1 MDHSDLVPRI
11 LSVAQYNQLVEKM
24 ILALELSISSG
35 CIQEVEIVFK
45 NGHVGFFNGAGGN
58 ERATTDG
65 LVMDADYQWRKK
77 E

>member
-1 MDHSDLVPRI
+1 MNYDDLVPRI
-11 LSVAQYNQLVEKM
+11 LTPAQYNQMAEKM

-65 LVMDADYQWRKK
+65 LVMDKDYQWRKA